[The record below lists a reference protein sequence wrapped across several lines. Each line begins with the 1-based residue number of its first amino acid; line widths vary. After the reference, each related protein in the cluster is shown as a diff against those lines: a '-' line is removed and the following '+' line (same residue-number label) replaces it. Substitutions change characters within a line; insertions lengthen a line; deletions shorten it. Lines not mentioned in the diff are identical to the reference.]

1 MPCIAVC
8 TNPKAELDTIEDDVL
23 IQGAL
28 AAISDLAHC
37 PDDCKFLISFVFF
50 DFFFLLIHIS
60 VRRKG
65 PHGFDDHL
73 TGRVYSNKDVYLG
86 AIHFTIKEPTTPTL
100 FPPAA
105 NTGWMKKKFTS
116 YKEKR
121 EILYVFAR
129 SVFDV
134 RIHSTRRT

>member
-37 PDDCKFLISFVFF
+37 PDDCKFLIS
-50 DFFFLLIHIS
+50 
-60 VRRKG
+60 KG

-121 EILYVFAR
+121 EILCTLPPTGAIIGMSLSFLKQK
-129 SVFDV
+129 S
-134 RIHSTRRT
+134 